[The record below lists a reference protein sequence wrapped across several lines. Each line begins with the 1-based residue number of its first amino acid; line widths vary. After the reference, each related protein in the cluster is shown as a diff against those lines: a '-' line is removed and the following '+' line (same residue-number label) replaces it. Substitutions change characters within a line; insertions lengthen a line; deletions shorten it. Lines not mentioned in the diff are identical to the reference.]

1 MDERVGGRDL
11 DMFEMDQRYYWCFA
25 LKIRYFFIILSL
37 GAQHH
42 GYSVVVGQCEVKLKV
57 EYNLILFFPQ
67 RTLNENP
74 TFSVMY
80 SSHTEF
86 SKAR

>member
-1 MDERVGGRDL
+1 MDEWVGGRDL
-11 DMFEMDQRYYWCFA
+11 DVFKMNRRYYLYFA
-25 LKIRYFFIILSL
+25 LNIRYFLIILSL

-42 GYSVVVGQCEVKLKV
+42 GYSVVVGQCEVKLEA
-57 EYNLILFFPQ
+57 EYNLIIFFPQ
-67 RTLNENP
+67 KTFNENP